1 VSLGDERTV
10 EREYFVDQ
18 STRVVAIVD
27 DEGTHAEVEAF
38 DVDVDV
44 DFDVDVDVEVKIG
57 VATKAFAPARTEF
70 LLAADGAVGASTS

>member
-44 DFDVDVDVEVKIG
+44 DVDVEVKIG

>member
-38 DVDVDV
+38 DV
-44 DFDVDVDVEVKIG
+44 EVKIG

>member
-38 DVDVDV
+38 DV
-44 DFDVDVDVEVKIG
+44 EVKIG
-57 VATKAFAPARTEF
+57 VATKAFAPVRTEF

>member
-1 VSLGDERTV
+1 MSLGDERTV

-44 DFDVDVDVEVKIG
+44 DVDVEVKIG